1 MNKSKKGIVKKI
13 IDKKTIKVLL
23 RSKVKHKKY
32 GKIVN
37 KDSVFLVDNPS
48 EKKII
53 LGDEVLICP
62 IRPVSKKKS
71 WGVTS

>member
-1 MNKSKKGIVKKI
+1 MNKGKKGIVKKI

-48 EKKII
+48 EKNFI
-53 LGDEVLICP
+53 LGDEVLIYS
-62 IRPVSKKKS
+62 IRPISKRKS
-71 WGVTS
+71 WSVAS

>member
-48 EKKII
+48 EKNFI
-53 LGDEVLICP
+53 LGDEVLICS
-62 IRPVSKKKS
+62 IRPISKRKS
-71 WGVTS
+71 WSVAS